1 MKKQIFREG
10 EGEERG
16 GKETVIEKI
25 VIAYVTN
32 HVGRHRSPREL
43 RLLAHSPALGHRGIL
58 QNLNV

>member
-25 VIAYVTN
+25 VIANVTN
-32 HVGRHRSPREL
+32 HVGRHRSPIEL
-43 RLLAHSPALGHRGIL
+43 SLLAHHRGL
-58 QNLNV
+58 WVTGAFCRT